1 MSKRKFAERP
11 NRQKYLEYKGKLG
24 EVIGIHGR
32 GQCGHIEYEVKCAE
46 CGEIHLRDA
55 KHLKQGIKPRDCKTF
70 KPHNWS
76 GLERE
81 DNIMRKQYG
90 ISTEQ
95 FAELLEFQGGGCAI
109 CAKPIENIRR
119 RMNIDH
125 DHETNKV
132 RGILCTGC
140 NTGLGHLGDNIDG
153 LKRAL
158 YYLENTPFDEY
169 LNKE

>member
-1 MSKRKFAERP
+1 MQRVR
-11 NRQKYLEYKGKLG
+11 
-24 EVIGIHGR
+24 
-32 GQCGHIEYEVKCAE
+32 
-46 CGEIHLRDA
+46 
-55 KHLKQGIKPRDCKTF
+55 KPRLNLVGYENNSGVVIRPDEPNKWVIKCSSCGQEHIQNSREIQKNNKPMSCDNF

-140 NTGLGHLGDNIDG
+140 NTGIGHLGDNTEG

>member
-1 MSKRKFAERP
+1 MQRVR
-11 NRQKYLEYKGKLG
+11 
-24 EVIGIHGR
+24 
-32 GQCGHIEYEVKCAE
+32 
-46 CGEIHLRDA
+46 
-55 KHLKQGIKPRDCKTF
+55 KPRLNLVGYENNSGVVIRPDEPNKWVIKCSSCGQEHIQNSREIQKNNKPMSCDNF

-90 ISTEQ
+90 ISTHQ

-140 NTGLGHLGDNIDG
+140 NTGIGQLGDNIEG

>member
-1 MSKRKFAERP
+1 MQRVR
-11 NRQKYLEYKGKLG
+11 
-24 EVIGIHGR
+24 
-32 GQCGHIEYEVKCAE
+32 
-46 CGEIHLRDA
+46 
-55 KHLKQGIKPRDCKTF
+55 KPRLNLVGYENNSGVVIRPDEPNKWVIKCSSCGQEHIQNSREIQKNNKPMSCDNF

-90 ISTEQ
+90 ISTHQ

-119 RMNIDH
+119 KMNIDH

-140 NTGLGHLGDNIDG
+140 NTGIGHLGDNIEG
-153 LKRAL
+153 LQRAL

-169 LNKE
+169 LNEE

>member
-1 MSKRKFAERP
+1 MQRVR
-11 NRQKYLEYKGKLG
+11 
-24 EVIGIHGR
+24 
-32 GQCGHIEYEVKCAE
+32 
-46 CGEIHLRDA
+46 
-55 KHLKQGIKPRDCKTF
+55 KPRLNLVGYENNSGVVIRPDEPNKWVIKCSSCGQEHIQNSREIQKNNKPMSCDKF

-90 ISTEQ
+90 ISTQQ

-140 NTGLGHLGDNIDG
+140 NTGIGHLGDNIEG
-153 LKRAL
+153 LQKAL

-169 LNKE
+169 LNEE

>member
-1 MSKRKFAERP
+1 MQRVR
-11 NRQKYLEYKGKLG
+11 
-24 EVIGIHGR
+24 
-32 GQCGHIEYEVKCAE
+32 
-46 CGEIHLRDA
+46 
-55 KHLKQGIKPRDCKTF
+55 KPRLNLVGYENNSGVVIRPDEPNKWVIKCSSCGQEHIQNSREIQKNNKPMSCDNF

-90 ISTEQ
+90 ISTQQ

-140 NTGLGHLGDNIDG
+140 NTGIGHLGDNIEG
-153 LKRAL
+153 LQRAL

-169 LNKE
+169 LNEE

>member
-1 MSKRKFAERP
+1 MQRVR
-11 NRQKYLEYKGKLG
+11 
-24 EVIGIHGR
+24 
-32 GQCGHIEYEVKCAE
+32 
-46 CGEIHLRDA
+46 
-55 KHLKQGIKPRDCKTF
+55 KPRLNLVGYENNSGVVIRPDEPNKWVIKCSSCGQEHIQNSREIQKNNKPMSCDNF

-90 ISTEQ
+90 ISTHQ

-140 NTGLGHLGDNIDG
+140 NTGIGHLGDNTEG

>member
-1 MSKRKFAERP
+1 MQRVR
-11 NRQKYLEYKGKLG
+11 
-24 EVIGIHGR
+24 
-32 GQCGHIEYEVKCAE
+32 
-46 CGEIHLRDA
+46 
-55 KHLKQGIKPRDCKTF
+55 KPRLNLVGYENNSGVVIRPDEPNKWVIKCSSCGQEHIQNSREIQKNNKPMSCDNF

-90 ISTEQ
+90 ISTHQ

-140 NTGLGHLGDNIDG
+140 NTGIGHLGDNIEG
-153 LKRAL
+153 LQRAL

>member
-1 MSKRKFAERP
+1 MQRVR
-11 NRQKYLEYKGKLG
+11 
-24 EVIGIHGR
+24 
-32 GQCGHIEYEVKCAE
+32 
-46 CGEIHLRDA
+46 
-55 KHLKQGIKPRDCKTF
+55 KPRLNLVGYENNSGVVIRPDEPNKWVIKCSSCGQEHIQNSREIQKNKKPMSCDNF

-90 ISTEQ
+90 ISTHQ

-119 RMNIDH
+119 KMNIDH

-140 NTGLGHLGDNIDG
+140 NTGIGHLGDNIEG
-153 LKRAL
+153 LQRAL

-169 LNKE
+169 LNEE

>member
-1 MSKRKFAERP
+1 MQRVR
-11 NRQKYLEYKGKLG
+11 
-24 EVIGIHGR
+24 
-32 GQCGHIEYEVKCAE
+32 
-46 CGEIHLRDA
+46 
-55 KHLKQGIKPRDCKTF
+55 KPRLNLVGYENNSGVVIRPDEPNKWVIKCSSCGQEHIQNSREIQKNNKPMSCDNF

-140 NTGLGHLGDNIDG
+140 NTGIGHLGDNIEG

>member
-1 MSKRKFAERP
+1 MQRVR
-11 NRQKYLEYKGKLG
+11 
-24 EVIGIHGR
+24 
-32 GQCGHIEYEVKCAE
+32 
-46 CGEIHLRDA
+46 
-55 KHLKQGIKPRDCKTF
+55 KPRLNLVGYENNSGVVIRPDEPNKWVIKCSSCGQEHIQNSREIQKNNKPMSCDNF

-90 ISTEQ
+90 ISTQQ

-140 NTGLGHLGDNIDG
+140 NTGIGQLGDNIEG

>member
-1 MSKRKFAERP
+1 MQRVR
-11 NRQKYLEYKGKLG
+11 
-24 EVIGIHGR
+24 
-32 GQCGHIEYEVKCAE
+32 
-46 CGEIHLRDA
+46 
-55 KHLKQGIKPRDCKTF
+55 KPRLNLVGYENNSGVVIRPDEPNKWVIKCSSCGQEHIQNSREIQKNNKPMSCDNF

-76 GLERE
+76 GLEKE

-90 ISTEQ
+90 ISTQQ

-140 NTGLGHLGDNIDG
+140 NTGIGHLGDNIEG
-153 LKRAL
+153 LQRAL

-169 LNKE
+169 LNEE

>member
-1 MSKRKFAERP
+1 MQRVR
-11 NRQKYLEYKGKLG
+11 
-24 EVIGIHGR
+24 
-32 GQCGHIEYEVKCAE
+32 
-46 CGEIHLRDA
+46 
-55 KHLKQGIKPRDCKTF
+55 KPRLNLVGYENNSGLVIRPDEPNKWVIKCSSCGQEHIQNSREIQKNNKPMSCDNF

-90 ISTEQ
+90 ISTHQ

-140 NTGLGHLGDNIDG
+140 NTGIGHLGDNIEG
-153 LKRAL
+153 LQRAL

>member
-1 MSKRKFAERP
+1 MQRVR
-11 NRQKYLEYKGKLG
+11 
-24 EVIGIHGR
+24 
-32 GQCGHIEYEVKCAE
+32 
-46 CGEIHLRDA
+46 
-55 KHLKQGIKPRDCKTF
+55 KPRLNLVGYENNSGVVIRPDEPNKWVIKCSSCGQEHIQNSREIQKNNKPMSCDNF

-90 ISTEQ
+90 ISTHQ

-140 NTGLGHLGDNIDG
+140 NTGIGHLGDNIEG
-153 LKRAL
+153 LQRAL

-169 LNKE
+169 LNEE

>member
-1 MSKRKFAERP
+1 MMRVRKPRLNLVGYENNSGVVIRP
-11 NRQKYLEYKGKLG
+11 NAPNKW
-24 EVIGIHGR
+24 VIKCSSC
-32 GQCGHIEYEVKCAE
+32 GQEHIQNSR
-46 CGEIHLRDA
+46 EI
-55 KHLKQGIKPRDCKTF
+55 QNNNKPMSCDNF

-125 DHETNKV
+125 DHETNRV

-140 NTGLGHLGDNIDG
+140 NTGLGHLGDNIEG
-153 LKRAL
+153 LQRAL

>member
-1 MSKRKFAERP
+1 MQRVR
-11 NRQKYLEYKGKLG
+11 
-24 EVIGIHGR
+24 
-32 GQCGHIEYEVKCAE
+32 
-46 CGEIHLRDA
+46 
-55 KHLKQGIKPRDCKTF
+55 KPRLNLVGYENNSGVVIRPDEPNKWVIKCSSCGQEHIQNSREIQKNNKPMSCDNF

-90 ISTEQ
+90 ISTQQ

-140 NTGLGHLGDNIDG
+140 NTGIGHLGDNIEG
-153 LKRAL
+153 LQRAL

>member
-1 MSKRKFAERP
+1 MQRVR
-11 NRQKYLEYKGKLG
+11 
-24 EVIGIHGR
+24 
-32 GQCGHIEYEVKCAE
+32 
-46 CGEIHLRDA
+46 
-55 KHLKQGIKPRDCKTF
+55 KPRLNLVGYENNSGVVIRPDEPNKWVIKCSSCGQEHIQNSREIQKNNKPMSCDNF

-140 NTGLGHLGDNIDG
+140 NTGIGHLGDNIEG
-153 LKRAL
+153 LQRAL

-169 LNKE
+169 LNEE

>member
-1 MSKRKFAERP
+1 MRTRKPRINLIGFENDTGIVIRP
-11 NRQKYLEYKGKLG
+11 DIPNYW
-24 EVIGIHGR
+24 VIKCDSCGQEHI
-32 GQCGHIEYEVKCAE
+32 QCGR
-46 CGEIHLRDA
+46 EIQRNSR
-55 KHLKQGIKPRDCKTF
+55 PRSCDNF

-95 FAELLEFQGGGCAI
+95 FTELLEFQGGGCAI

-140 NTGLGHLGDNIDG
+140 NTGIGHLGDNTEG

>member
-1 MSKRKFAERP
+1 MQRVR
-11 NRQKYLEYKGKLG
+11 
-24 EVIGIHGR
+24 
-32 GQCGHIEYEVKCAE
+32 
-46 CGEIHLRDA
+46 
-55 KHLKQGIKPRDCKTF
+55 KPRLNLVGYENNSGVVIRPDEPNKWVIKCSSCGQEHIQNSREIQKNNKPMSCDNF

-90 ISTEQ
+90 ISTQQ

-140 NTGLGHLGDNIDG
+140 NTGIGHLGDNIEG

>member
-1 MSKRKFAERP
+1 MRIRNPRKDLTNYENDHCIALRSEKACVWVIKCKYCNEEHEQKSREIQ
-11 NRQKYLEYKGKLG
+11 NNAKSRQCE
-24 EVIGIHGR
+24 
-32 GQCGHIEYEVKCAE
+32 
-46 CGEIHLRDA
+46 
-55 KHLKQGIKPRDCKTF
+55 TF

-95 FAELLEFQGGGCAI
+95 FAELLEFQDGGCAI

-125 DHETNKV
+125 DHKSDIV

-140 NTGLGHLGDNIDG
+140 NTGLGHLGDDIEG

-158 YYLENTPFDEY
+158 YYLENTPYNEY
-169 LNKE
+169 SKLDK

>member
-1 MSKRKFAERP
+1 MQRVR
-11 NRQKYLEYKGKLG
+11 
-24 EVIGIHGR
+24 
-32 GQCGHIEYEVKCAE
+32 
-46 CGEIHLRDA
+46 
-55 KHLKQGIKPRDCKTF
+55 KPRLNLVGYENNSGVVIRPDKPNKWVIKCSSCGQEHIQNSREIQKNNKPMSCDNF

-140 NTGLGHLGDNIDG
+140 NTGIGHLGDNTEG

>member
-1 MSKRKFAERP
+1 MRTRKPRINLIGFENDTGIVIRP
-11 NRQKYLEYKGKLG
+11 DIPNYW
-24 EVIGIHGR
+24 VIKCDSCGQEHI
-32 GQCGHIEYEVKCAE
+32 QCGR
-46 CGEIHLRDA
+46 EIQRNSR
-55 KHLKQGIKPRDCKTF
+55 PRSCDNF

-90 ISTEQ
+90 ISTQQ
-95 FAELLEFQGGGCAI
+95 FEELLEFQGGGCAI

-140 NTGLGHLGDNIDG
+140 NTGVGHLGDNIEG

-158 YYLENTPFDEY
+158 YYLENTPFNEY

>member
-1 MSKRKFAERP
+1 MQRVR
-11 NRQKYLEYKGKLG
+11 
-24 EVIGIHGR
+24 
-32 GQCGHIEYEVKCAE
+32 
-46 CGEIHLRDA
+46 
-55 KHLKQGIKPRDCKTF
+55 KPRLNLVGYENNSGVVIRPDEPNKWVIKCSSCGQEHIQNSREIQKNNKPMSCDNF

-90 ISTEQ
+90 ISTQQ

-140 NTGLGHLGDNIDG
+140 NTGIGHLGDNIEG
-153 LKRAL
+153 LQKAL

-169 LNKE
+169 LNEE

>member
-1 MSKRKFAERP
+1 MQRVR
-11 NRQKYLEYKGKLG
+11 
-24 EVIGIHGR
+24 
-32 GQCGHIEYEVKCAE
+32 
-46 CGEIHLRDA
+46 
-55 KHLKQGIKPRDCKTF
+55 KPRLNLVGYENNSGVVIRPDEPNKWVIKCSSCGQEHIQNSREIQKNNKPMSCDNF

-140 NTGLGHLGDNIDG
+140 NTGIGHLGDNKEG
-153 LKRAL
+153 LQRAL

-169 LNKE
+169 LNEE